1 MLVVR
6 AVEDQP
12 SRGIRSGDIFRI
24 TLVDAHHHMG
34 REGSHRNTPAGA
46 YSYYA
51 LLWFELRRMAKD
63 HLEKDGLLFEP
74 IQVEPPSLP
83 WKCFNLRDSWE
94 RMNNGWLVDRTIV
107 FPYSDDYAKS
117 TDRTIASFR
126 LSNDKIAGWT
136 THAPNSTRLIG
147 FARVDPTEGKTKSPD
162 TAVNELNRAVSDLGL
177 RGLKL
182 HPLAQLFL
190 DDIQDDITK
199 RVVKRAGELRIP
211 VIFDTRNIRTA
222 RKIKALVDDI
232 RSDRSCSEAVRG
244 LRVILAHCA
253 MSPGDPLLHEILR
266 DPLIYA
272 ETSGL
277 HGQDIPV
284 LFKMAQERA
293 GTNRASWAE
302 KILFGTDY
310 SFLSMQAAEVIMYL
324 LSKSFSGTLADMQ
337 RILGGNALS
346 IVQKPFATRG
356 PSGEVPRQVVFS
368 DERRQGLDTLESL
381 ILNLVRDRQWDVAS
395 IDFMIPPKGTWPD
408 VEPYSTGGFS
418 GVYTNSYVI
427 TLISDKGAREVHVW
441 VRQQSSKTVSCA
453 VMSSRGEHILDT
465 TEFASQRVDQ
475 FLLSTL
481 AERGVEIESLDRIP
495 TALLGLLQ
503 TP

>member
-1 MLVVR
+1 
-6 AVEDQP
+6 
-12 SRGIRSGDIFRI
+12 
-24 TLVDAHHHMG
+24 
-34 REGSHRNTPAGA
+34 
-46 YSYYA
+46 
-51 LLWFELRRMAKD
+51 MAKER
-63 HLEKDGLLFEP
+63 LEKEGLLFEP

-117 TDRTIASFR
+117 TDRTTASFR
-126 LSNDKIAGWT
+126 LSNDKIASWT

-147 FARVDPTEGKTKSPD
+147 FARVDPTDGKTKSPD
-162 TAVNELNRAVSDLGL
+162 TAVNELNRAVNNLGL

-199 RVVKRAGELRIP
+199 RVVKRAGELRVP

-232 RSDRSCSEAVRG
+232 RSDNSCTEALRG
-244 LRVILAHCA
+244 MRIILGHCA

-284 LFKMAQERA
+284 LFKTAQERV
-293 GTNRASWAE
+293 GTTRGSWSE
-302 KILFGTDY
+302 KLLFGTDY
-310 SFLSMQAAEVIMYL
+310 SFLSMQAAELIMYL
-324 LSKSFSGTLADMQ
+324 LSKSFSGTLADIQ

-346 IVQKPFATRG
+346 LVQKPYTTRG
-356 PSGEVPRQVVFS
+356 PSGESPRQVVFS
-368 DERRQGLDTLESL
+368 DEHRRGVDTLESL
-381 ILNLVRDRQWDVAS
+381 VLTLVRDRQWDVAS

-408 VEPYSTGGFS
+408 VRPYSTAGFS
-418 GVYTNSYVI
+418 GVYDNSYVI
-427 TLISDKGAREVHVW
+427 TLVANKGAREVHIW
-441 VRQQSSKTVSCA
+441 VRQQSGKIVTCA
-453 VMSSRGEHILDT
+453 VMSSRAEHTLDT
-465 TEFASQRVDQ
+465 TEFASQRVDPI
-475 FLLSTL
+475 LLSTL
-481 AERGVEIESLDRIP
+481 AEHGVQIESTDGIP
-495 TALLGLLQ
+495 AALLTLLEV
-503 TP
+503 P